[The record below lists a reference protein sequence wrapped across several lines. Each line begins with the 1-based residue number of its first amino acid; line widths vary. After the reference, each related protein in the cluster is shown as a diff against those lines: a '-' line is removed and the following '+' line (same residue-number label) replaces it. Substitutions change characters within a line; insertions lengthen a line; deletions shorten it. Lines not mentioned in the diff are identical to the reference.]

1 MVRTPRSIFALDE
14 AMAMMHS
21 AQVLLLELPEER
33 LLSVEAV
40 WRLVQADTWEGQRLS
55 EVVAG
60 LVTSLPTA
68 HGVV

>member
-1 MVRTPRSIFALDE
+1 
-14 AMAMMHS
+14 MMHS

-55 EVVAG
+55 EVVAV